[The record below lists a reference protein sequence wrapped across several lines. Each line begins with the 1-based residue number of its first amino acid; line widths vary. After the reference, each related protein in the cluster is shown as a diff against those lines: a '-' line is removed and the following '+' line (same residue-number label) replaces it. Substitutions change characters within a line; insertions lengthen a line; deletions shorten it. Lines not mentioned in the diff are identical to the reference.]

1 MIQETKKAKFAFAIS
16 LFLITNFLTGIEI
29 ARAVTP
35 TLSTTSSIANGVVD
49 PNIVVKSTN
58 FVTDLNKFAF
68 TVDVGTTGLTFD
80 SAAFINSTSVRLN
93 LRGTALAGSISIEA
107 NTTAFKPVADNS
119 SNTLTINVPDPL
131 IVQTIT
137 FDNLLPMTVTDI
149 GQILS
154 ASSTSGLDVS
164 FSSKTPNTCRIVS
177 QKINALSA
185 GVCSIKASQNGN
197 TTYQAA
203 LDIIKSITISA
214 AISVV
219 VEKPS
224 SVLSNATTLAT
235 VEYSPDTTNN
245 TYRDLVISSSG
256 KGQLGATKLKLL
268 VPSGATKS
276 RAAFLVSSYSS
287 DSENEQ
293 GFFVARIGLVNESG
307 AVLNHLDK
315 VYKINMPRGFLY
327 SEIFWSDLGTM
338 WQRIPETMNESLPT
352 DSHAAFFREVD
363 GSVTV
368 LTDQLGLFGYRFPQS
383 GVEISSPASKLM
395 VGSQIQLTSEGG
407 SGTGDLIFGT
417 TTSQVCTVTPA
428 GVLTG
433 KQVGACFIT
442 ARKSASQ
449 HYTDTLSNKI
459 VIIVQGAA
467 PGASKNQ
474 GSSPGASKNQGSSP
488 VVANKEANIVGQTK
502 CTLLSYSLTHLAG
515 QVQANFCPED
525 AGKVAILYVR
535 SSSSTRKWID
545 RKVASVVI
553 DSTGAAVFDTTLEI
567 SNSNFLHVFVSGEH
581 RL

>member
-16 LFLITNFLTGIEI
+16 LFLITNFLTGIQI

-35 TLSTTSSIANGVVD
+35 ALSSTSNISNGVVN

-58 FVTDLNKFAF
+58 FVTDLNKFDF

-93 LRGTALAGSISIEA
+93 LRGTALAGSISIQA
-107 NTTAFKPVADNS
+107 NTAAFKPVTDNL

-137 FDNLLPMTVTDI
+137 FDDLLPMTVTDI

-177 QKINALSA
+177 QKINALAA

-197 TTYQAA
+197 STYQAA
-203 LDIIKSITISA
+203 LDNIKSITISA
-214 AISVV
+214 ANSVV
-219 VEKPS
+219 VEKPA
-224 SVLSNATTLAT
+224 SVLSNGTTLAT
-235 VEYSPDTTNN
+235 VEYSPDTANS

-293 GFFVARIGLVNESG
+293 GFFVARIGLVNEFG
-307 AVLNHLDK
+307 VVLNKLEK
-315 VYKINMPRGFLY
+315 VYKVNMPRGYLY

-338 WQRIPETMNESLPT
+338 WQRIPETMKESLPT

-363 GSVTV
+363 GSVSL

-383 GVEISSPASKLM
+383 DLEISSPASKLM
-395 VGSQIQLTSEGG
+395 VGSQIQLSSEGG
-407 SGTGDLIFGT
+407 SGTGDVSFGT

-433 KQVGACFIT
+433 TQAGACFIT
-442 ARKSASQ
+442 ARKNASE
-449 HYTDTLSNKI
+449 HYIDTLSNKI
-459 VIIVQGAA
+459 IITI
-467 PGASKNQ
+467 
-474 GSSPGASKNQGSSP
+474 QGSSP
-488 VVANKEANIVGQTK
+488 VASNSKSSAPVVAKKEANIVGQTT
-502 CTLLSYSLTHLAG
+502 CTFLSYSMTSLAG
-515 QVQANFCPED
+515 QVQASFCPED
-525 AGKVAILYVR
+525 AGKVAILHVR

-545 RKVASVVI
+545 KKVASVVI
-553 DSTGAAVFDTTLEI
+553 DSNGVAVFDTTLEI